1 MKLCDLKIENFLAIS
16 SASLN
21 LDSRGLVLIQGNNQD
36 DTSADSNGAGKSTIA
51 DALCWCLYGET
62 ARGESGDKIVN
73 RKAGKNTRVELTVV
87 DGADTYK
94 IARHRKH
101 KEGKNALRVSR
112 LDGTDWADMTGGTD
126 KITQETVLKI
136 IGSSYEVFRSS
147 IYAGQENF
155 PDLPGM
161 TDRNLK
167 SLVEEAAGTTVLEAA
182 YEVARQR
189 AGDAKKTHV
198 AASSKVEEIA
208 RRLGQIETD
217 RDASVKDAAEW
228 NKLRDERKAQAL
240 EQVRIHAKAAK
251 DAVALLGGRRAVIT
265 GKIADL
271 DAKLAA
277 VKGEQD
283 EERRLT
289 AVVGRA
295 EGVVT
300 AIKTEIE
307 RRKREAEAQKKRVEG
322 FDHRVGCPCDE
333 CGKAY
338 TAEDIAPAK
347 TRATDDLKKMLLDL
361 RSIAASLESAQN
373 DAESARRALEA
384 HRASMTDVSETNAQR
399 ASLQEEL
406 HHVAADERYR
416 DSCVKDAKGW
426 KERAD
431 AIAAEENPHNKT
443 ITRLIER
450 FDAAKVEIEDAK
462 KAAGEAETL
471 ARQEGI
477 LVDIFSP
484 AGVRAHILDHV
495 TPFLNAQTAKYLAVL
510 SDGNIQATW
519 STLTKS
525 AKGELREKFA
535 IEVSSTTGGESFG
548 LISGGEK
555 RKVRIA
561 SALALQDL
569 VSSRATKPI
578 ELFIGDEVDDA
589 LDPAGLERLM
599 MILEEKARE
608 RGTVLVISHSSLRDW
623 ISQII
628 IVTKKDGAST
638 IEEMAE

>member
-1 MKLCDLKIENFLAIS
+1 MKLCDLQIENFLAIS
-16 SASLN
+16 SATLN
-21 LDSRGLVLIQGNNQD
+21 LDGRGLCLIQGVNED

-62 ARGESGDKIVN
+62 ARGESGDKIIN
-73 RKAGKNTRVELTVV
+73 RKAGKGTRVELTVI
-87 DGADTYK
+87 DGPDTYK

-112 LDGTDWADMTGGTD
+112 LDGADWADMTGGTD

-189 AGDAKKTHV
+189 ATDAKKAQ
-198 AASSKVEEIA
+198 AAATMAVEEIA
-208 RRLGQIETD
+208 RRLGQTETD
-217 RDASVKDAAEW
+217 RNASLKDAVEW
-228 NKLRDERKAQAL
+228 NRLRDERKAQAL

-251 DAVALLGGRRAVIT
+251 DAVLLLGDRRAVIT

-271 DAKLAA
+271 DAKIAA

-295 EGVVT
+295 DGAVT
-300 AIKTEIE
+300 AVKADID

-338 TAEDIAPAK
+338 TSEDIAPAK
-347 TRATDDLKKMLLDL
+347 TRATEDLKKMLLDL
-361 RSIAASLESAQN
+361 RNVAASLTSAQG
-373 DAESARRALEA
+373 DAESARRALDA
-384 HRASMTDVSETNAQR
+384 HRANMTDVSETNAQR

-431 AIAAEENPHNKT
+431 AIAAEANPHDK
-443 ITRLIER
+443 IIARLNER
-450 FDAAKVEIEDAK
+450 LEAARAEIEDAK
-462 KAAGEAETL
+462 AAANEAETL

-484 AGVRAHILDHV
+484 AGVRAHILDTV
-495 TPFLNAQTAKYLAVL
+495 TPFLNGQTAKYLSVL

-519 STLTKS
+519 STLTKT

-535 IEVSSTTGGESFG
+535 IEVSSVTGGESFG

-569 VSSRATKPI
+569 VSSRAMKPI
-578 ELFIGDEVDDA
+578 ELFIADEADDA
-589 LDPAGLERLM
+589 LDPAGLERFM

-623 ISQII
+623 LSSVIV
-628 IVTKKDGAST
+628 VTKRDGAST
-638 IEEMAE
+638 IEEMSA